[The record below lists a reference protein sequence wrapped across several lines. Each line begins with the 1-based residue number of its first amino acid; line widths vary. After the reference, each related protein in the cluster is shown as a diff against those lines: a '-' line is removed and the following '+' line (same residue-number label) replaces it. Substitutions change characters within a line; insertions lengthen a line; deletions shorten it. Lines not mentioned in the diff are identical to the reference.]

1 MLLQGGA
8 GRGRGGYRPP
18 AAPAHAP
25 LSAEVQGRLAEAL
38 QDEAVMTEKQNGVI
52 EILQNA
58 NELHADADGE
68 VELDLR

>member
-1 MLLQGGA
+1 M
-8 GRGRGGYRPP
+8 
-18 AAPAHAP
+18 
-25 LSAEVQGRLAEAL
+25 QGRLAEAL